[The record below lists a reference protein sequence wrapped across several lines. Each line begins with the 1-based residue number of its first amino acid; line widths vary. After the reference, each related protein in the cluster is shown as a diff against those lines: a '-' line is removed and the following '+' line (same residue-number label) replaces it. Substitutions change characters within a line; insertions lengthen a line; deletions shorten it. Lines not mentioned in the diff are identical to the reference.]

1 MAEPVQKFV
10 KNDYINGEFVRYTL
24 KLNDMKRIL
33 ILLAALSLCA
43 GIQAQP
49 LSRQFC
55 NPLPMEIGPG
65 ANASGDVTVM
75 EHNGTYYMFCTGG
88 GAWVSKDLLNWE
100 YKEVKHVARIPVAP
114 DVAKFNGKFYMSG
127 NDAPLYVA
135 DDPLGPYTLVG
146 DWTNTGDI
154 SEGWNGAFDTHIFV
168 DDDNQPYLF
177 WPGMAISGIYS
188 TKLNKDD
195 ITQFEGPVTHHFSF
209 NPNHV
214 WERQGEHNEYPDVAW
229 IEGPWIY
236 KYKGT
241 YYLQYSASGTQW
253 RTYAEGYYKSKKLEG
268 PYKFAENNPLLRRTD
283 GVVTG
288 PAHGSMVTGPDGN
301 IWQFYTVVLRSG
313 GRRIGMDRVIVD
325 KKGNLICDVTD
336 TPQWAPGVVA
346 DPKKGDSGSI
356 IISVGKT
363 TMSTGEG
370 FPGAAKIATS
380 AKPGRGPEY
389 AIDDNTATWWEPED
403 DDAQPTLMI
412 SLSPAVDRDR
422 VQTFA
427 VDGARI
433 LFGGGAGRGVRNAGL
448 PVYKYKMEVSMDGK
462 SWTTVVDQSAN
473 KTPRN
478 VVFDEFAP
486 VEARYVKLTMLDWP
500 KTGNFSILDFS
511 VFGKATGWSPSQI
524 PVPAPITY

>member
-1 MAEPVQKFV
+1 
-10 KNDYINGEFVRYTL
+10 
-24 KLNDMKRIL
+24 MKDR
-33 ILLAALSLCA
+33 LLTIAAALLLTSGALS
-43 GIQAQP
+43 AQTIGQDA
-49 LSRQFC
+49 RYC
-55 NPLPMEIGPG
+55 NPLPMEIGQG
-65 ANASGDVTVM
+65 SASGDVSVFQW
-75 EHNGTYYMFCTGG
+75 EGKYYMFCTGG
-88 GAWVSKDLLNWE
+88 GAWVSEDMLNWE
-100 YKEVKHVARIPVAP
+100 YHYVEGVPVAP
-114 DVAKFNGKFYMSG
+114 DVCPYNGKFYMTG
-127 NDAPLYVA
+127 NSSNVWVA
-135 DDPLGPYTLVG
+135 DNPLGPYKVLG
-146 DWTNTGDI
+146 QWKGMPDR
-154 SEGWNGAFDTHIFV
+154 EHGWSQGFDPHIYV
-168 DDDNQPYLF
+168 DPKENQPYLF

-209 NPNHV
+209 NPNHI

-313 GRRIGMDRVIVD
+313 GRRIGMDRVTVD
-325 KKGNLICDVTD
+325 KKGNLTCNVTD
-336 TPQWAPGVVA
+336 TPQWAPGVIA

-389 AIDDNTATWWEPED
+389 AIDDNTSTWWEPED
-403 DDAQPTLMI
+403 NDEQPSLMI

-427 VDGARI
+427 IDGARI

-462 SWTTVVDQSAN
+462 TWTTVVDQSAN

-478 VVFDEFAP
+478 VVFYEFAP
-486 VEARYVKLTMLDWP
+486 VEGRYVKLTMLDWP

-524 PVPAPITY
+524 PVPTPITY